1 MKKYIYNLFAI
12 LTVVASLAACS
23 SEEGTDVGSDSAPS
37 IIIYQYKPS
46 APYNADN
53 DVVLRFATNNK
64 AAEAYYLV
72 EKSSEKEERLAS
84 MGKEGYMNYIVSNGE
99 KIEGISGESTADVTL
114 TGLIGKYCITAVAV
128 NGSQKAAFESI
139 FNGLQWD
146 LLGTGTL
153 TTEFFGPAVVQ
164 REFYQLHN
172 ENTYKVASVYE
183 DGYDIIL
190 KKDDKG
196 NVTIDKQSA
205 YSSYANYGILYIAGI
220 GTFQEGQFVMTAT
233 FSVSAGSFG
242 EFTEVFTLPSDK

>member
-12 LTVVASLAACS
+12 LTIAASLIACS
-23 SEEGTDVGSDSAPS
+23 SEEGTDAGTDSAPS

-46 APYNADN
+46 TPYNPDN
-53 DVVLRFATNNK
+53 DIVLRFATNNK
-64 AAEAYYLV
+64 VSEAYYLV
-72 EKSSEKEERLAS
+72 EKTSEKQDHLAS
-84 MGKEGYMNYIVSNGE
+84 MGNEGYMDYVLSNGE
-99 KIEGISGESTADVTL
+99 KLEGISGESTADIML
-114 TGLIGKYCITAVAV
+114 TGLIGQYTITAVVV
-128 NGSQKAAFESI
+128 NGKQKAAFESI

-172 ENTYKVASVYE
+172 ENTYKVTSVYE

-196 NVTIDKQSA
+196 GVTIEKQSV
-205 YSSYANYGILYIAGI
+205 YSSYGNYGILYIAGI
-220 GTFQEGQFVMTAT
+220 GTFQENQFIVTAT

-242 EFTEVFTLPSDK
+242 EFTEVFTLPGEN